1 MPIAVACLLVAVSL
15 LVASEGRAAFGS
27 PILETG
33 RFGLGI
39 VTRHYTRDTY
49 DVRRDQLSNPEDSF
63 GYVAF
68 DVRLGVWRDR
78 LELGIELGRAHNKE
92 DDFPER
98 DLITY
103 EMGFTLRGLV
113 YEPADQR
120 FFVVSGLHYRD
131 TVGFDRGVTLTH
143 KLRRNLVGFGYIGR
157 PIEIAGRQGRI
168 YAGPHYSHHEFFDY
182 GAFFQESRGPGEGET
197 RDDLQIAVGTA
208 VQLLPRLEL
217 GGEVTYR
224 SNLSFAVTGSVTF

>member
-1 MPIAVACLLVAVSL
+1 MVVVLAVPHPVHA
-15 LVASEGRAAFGS
+15 GFGS

-33 RFGLGI
+33 RFGLGV

-63 GYVAF
+63 GYVAL

-78 LELGIELGRAHNKE
+78 VELGLELGRAHNKE

-103 EMGFTLRGLV
+103 EMGFTLRGRV
-113 YEPADQR
+113 YEPADRR
-120 FFVVSGLHYRD
+120 FFLVAGIHYRD

-157 PIEIAGRQGRI
+157 PVEIAGRAGRV
-168 YAGPHYSHHEFFDY
+168 YGGPHYSHHEFFDY

-197 RDDLQIAVGTA
+197 RDDLQIAVGSA
-208 VQLLPRLEL
+208 VQVLPRLEL
-217 GGEVTYR
+217 AGEVTYR
-224 SNLSFAVTGSVTF
+224 TNLSFAVTGSVGF